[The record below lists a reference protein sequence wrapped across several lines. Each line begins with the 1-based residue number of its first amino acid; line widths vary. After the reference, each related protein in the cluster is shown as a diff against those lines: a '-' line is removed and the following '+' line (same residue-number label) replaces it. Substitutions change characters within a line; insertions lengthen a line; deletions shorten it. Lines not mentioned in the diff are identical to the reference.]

1 MKQIW
6 KLAAAGFF
14 LTLFAAAICG
24 CMSKED
30 RQIAKR
36 NEQLGKGMVRTYVR
50 EHYGEQAQI
59 IELTCLD
66 QLKDSGPIPDFFDHP
81 SDYVKATV
89 RGRNGEFQV
98 LMNVRTQE
106 GYDNRYQEQIK
117 RSAHSFFASRIDLPE
132 PRRTDVYYYSKEIGE
147 LPRQSIEGFAE
158 PGLRQFDQLLYQDNY
173 QANVVYQYVDT
184 DLDFLRGAGQKLL
197 LTERDI
203 GDVTVGFAN
212 FWDEFSM
219 YQSSEDGL
227 GKNQVAEDLTEQN
240 QKIKEVYVV
249 SRKKYYDWDTETERY
264 DDAAEEEYHLFRKLP
279 LQGGIELVYDT
290 ECYEITM
297 EQVKAPDTV
306 TSMGQNFYDPLSPQ
320 YQLKISRKKAV
331 DQNENAYEDIMLYFP
346 AEFAGDYLV
355 SEENGE
361 EDWNKVSWERSGVYY
376 DYFYT
381 YEDHTDMAF
390 SLYGKKEER
399 S

>member
-1 MKQIW
+1 
-6 KLAAAGFF
+6 
-14 LTLFAAAICG
+14 
-24 CMSKED
+24 
-30 RQIAKR
+30 
-36 NEQLGKGMVRTYVR
+36 MVRTYVR

-89 RGRNGEFQV
+89 RSRNGEFQV

-147 LPRQSIEGFAE
+147 LPLQSIEGFAE

-203 GDVTVGFAN
+203 GDAVSYTH
-212 FWDEFSM
+212 
-219 YQSSEDGL
+219 
-227 GKNQVAEDLTEQN
+227 LT
-240 QKIKEVYVV
+240 
-249 SRKKYYDWDTETERY
+249 
-264 DDAAEEEYHLFRKLP
+264 LP
-279 LQGGIELVYDT
+279 TIRLV
-290 ECYEITM
+290 
-297 EQVKAPDTV
+297 
-306 TSMGQNFYDPLSPQ
+306 
-320 YQLKISRKKAV
+320 
-331 DQNENAYEDIMLYFP
+331 
-346 AEFAGDYLV
+346 
-355 SEENGE
+355 
-361 EDWNKVSWERSGVYY
+361 
-376 DYFYT
+376 
-381 YEDHTDMAF
+381 
-390 SLYGKKEER
+390 
-399 S
+399 